1 MTSEDIKIVIAWLR
15 RREHVCTSD
24 LIRQFIKFENDD
36 EVKGAQKLYKLLL
49 YEAGVEEKHP
59 S

>member
-1 MTSEDIKIVIAWLR
+1 MTPEDMRTVIVWLR
-15 RREHVCTSD
+15 RREHVCTTD
-24 LIRQFIKFENDD
+24 LIRNFIKFENDD